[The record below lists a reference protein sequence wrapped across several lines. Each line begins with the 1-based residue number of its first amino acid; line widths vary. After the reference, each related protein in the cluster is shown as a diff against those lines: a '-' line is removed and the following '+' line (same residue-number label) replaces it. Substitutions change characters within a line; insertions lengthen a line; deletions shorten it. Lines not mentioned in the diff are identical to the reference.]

1 MRPPLEREVGGKHYR
16 HSVAVDAANATCTL
30 SENLEAWRGGGGAV
44 DSEGVVFNTHQH
56 TFDHVYDQDASQKE
70 VYERS
75 AKDAVLSTLRG
86 YNAAILAYGQ
96 TGTGKTY
103 TMEGDPLARRRAPPP
118 ARADGDGA
126 PPRRARRATSTSAE
140 DAGSERGIIP
150 RAIEDIFQYIADDTS
165 PKSKY
170 LVRASYVQIYNE
182 VISDLLKPERANLNI
197 REDKKRGVF
206 VEGLS
211 EWVVRTP
218 DEIYGLMERG
228 AAQSTTGS
236 TRMNELSSRSHA
248 VFIIIVENSK
258 KTTRRRPAPA
268 DESSAV
274 VQGGQAQPRGPRRL
288 RARAADRRHGRAS
301 GRIEEDQP
309 VALRARE
316 TSSRR

>member
-1 MRPPLEREVGGKHYR
+1 MGGVRATFQDTAFRRTSVANGNGGAVVVASDFSKTNTTER
-16 HSVAVDAANATCTL
+16 SAAVDATNATCTL

-103 TMEGDPLARRRAPPP
+103 TMEGDPLARRRAAAAAAAA
-118 ARADGDGA
+118 ARADGDDPSSHFSQTKA
-126 PPRRARRATSTSAE
+126 PRAPAPGGPSSSVGQE
-140 DAGSERGIIP
+140 DATGSERGIIP

-182 VISDLLKPERANLNI
+182 VISDLLKPERVNLAI
-197 REDKKRGVF
+197 REDKKRGVH

-211 EWVVRTP
+211 EWVVR
-218 DEIYGLMERG
+218 
-228 AAQSTTGS
+228 
-236 TRMNELSSRSHA
+236 LSLIH
-248 VFIIIVENSK
+248 I
-258 KTTRRRPAPA
+258 
-268 DESSAV
+268 
-274 VQGGQAQPRGPRRL
+274 
-288 RARAADRRHGRAS
+288 
-301 GRIEEDQP
+301 
-309 VALRARE
+309 
-316 TSSRR
+316 